1 MKRINASGGE
11 SQHAHQRPATSMT
24 ENVAERDVR
33 ETEGASG
40 ESRTGAEREEA
51 SGSECSGDK
60 LSETEQ
66 EEESDSGRREL
77 NDKQVCPPGEWLSV
91 AEEWD
96 RVIGLWKTKIFLR
109 LTI

>member
-1 MKRINASGGE
+1 M
-11 SQHAHQRPATSMT
+11 
-24 ENVAERDVR
+24 
-33 ETEGASG
+33 
-40 ESRTGAEREEA
+40 
-51 SGSECSGDK
+51 
-60 LSETEQ
+60 SETEQ